1 MCYPQT
7 SSYICGQAEV
17 EKERKMDE
25 ERKSKFSEE
34 GMMDRR
40 LGVQVFTTHA
50 AQRLLDCVAVLNL
63 YLFKESC

>member
-50 AQRLLDCVAVLNL
+50 AQRL
-63 YLFKESC
+63 